1 MQATGVLHLAETDQ
15 NGGVGSADMVSI
27 GKRGRG
33 SGGYIGIVPA
43 ADSGDDL
50 RNTLHLGLVTAIGPV
65 VSAFGGVVKVALEG
79 VVAVVEEVLHVVG
92 DDTECVG
99 GAVQHTTPPD

>member
-1 MQATGVLHLAETDQ
+1 MGKACVL
-15 NGGVGSADMVSI
+15 GI
-27 GKRGRG
+27 GYRGRG
-33 SGGYIGIVPA
+33 GECDIRIVPA
-43 ADSGDDL
+43 ADGGEDL

-65 VSAFGGVVKVALEG
+65 VSAFGGVVEVALEG
-79 VVAVVEEVLHVVG
+79 VVAVVEKVLHVVG